1 MLGVVLEALGGGL
14 RGTLAP
20 KVSQDSK
27 SEANIGSLAALGS
40 PRGDNCWFICGSKV
54 RKCEKKCP
62 KTDLELGP
70 KKVSKIGDF
79 VDLQDL
85 PNQAGTAAGAP
96 ISNMH

>member
-40 PRGDNCWFICGSKV
+40 PRGDNRWLILGPKV
-54 RKCEKKCP
+54 RKSENEVILKQ
-62 KTDLELGP
+62 T
-70 KKVSKIGDF
+70 
-79 VDLQDL
+79 
-85 PNQAGTAAGAP
+85 
-96 ISNMH
+96 

>member
-40 PRGDNCWFICGSKV
+40 PRGDMFWLILGQKV
-54 RKCEKKCP
+54 RLCA
-62 KTDLELGP
+62 
-70 KKVSKIGDF
+70 KKVVLKH
-79 VDLQDL
+79 
-85 PNQAGTAAGAP
+85 T
-96 ISNMH
+96 